1 MWKFTFCPRFQF
13 CSAIFFIC
21 LIELAFFIASLIH
34 TCVTTGQLDP
44 HFFLGINIFTLQ
56 KFGMRM
62 PWLIYENGQVHRF
75 IVPTFLHF
83 GFSHIV
89 ITTLLQLSLGTVIES
104 FMGTGRFIVYYTLV
118 CIGSNIFGA
127 LCSSKYA
134 IGSDPVIF
142 GFLATLFSV
151 MLVYW
156 ERIPGT
162 NCTKVCQT
170 LMMVM
175 VFILVA
181 MLLTTSAQQYS
192 SYTSRV

>member
-1 MWKFTFCPRFQF
+1 
-13 CSAIFFIC
+13 
-21 LIELAFFIASLIH
+21 
-34 TCVTTGQLDP
+34 
-44 HFFLGINIFTLQ
+44 
-56 KFGMRM
+56 MRM

-104 FMGTGRFIVYYTLV
+104 FMGTGRFIVYYTFV
-118 CIGSNIFGA
+118 CIGSNLFGA

-175 VFILVA
+175 VFIVVA

-192 SYTSRV
+192 SYTSRVSIIFPDLYGSIGGFVYGYLAGMMLLPIDNSSAGRFGRERII